1 VVEDYQQRYKPH
13 CYILTNQYRG
23 DVSINIYELIRKRY
37 LSGEMSERGVRR
49 CAKDG
54 FITVAEAELIISLKP
69 QEEEEEK

>member
-1 VVEDYQQRYKPH
+1 
-13 CYILTNQYRG
+13 
-23 DVSINIYELIRKRY
+23 
-37 LSGEMSERGVRR
+37 MSERGVRR